1 MFAEYYVDNER
12 CAKYIFSCRNSVK
25 SHISNPCF
33 GMLCLHIS
41 FIAWSLINASG
52 GTWKYSL
59 EFPTRFGNM
68 GKLFALENFDRFE
81 SMNEGHA
88 TTKNEIRKANSY
100 IIYFA
105 SWATCVPFA
114 MVPLFYDENI
124 INHESPI
131 SLVRSTEYLPVI
143 F

>member
-1 MFAEYYVDNER
+1 
-12 CAKYIFSCRNSVK
+12 
-25 SHISNPCF
+25 
-33 GMLCLHIS
+33 
-41 FIAWSLINASG
+41 
-52 GTWKYSL
+52 
-59 EFPTRFGNM
+59 M

-114 MVPLFYDENI
+114 VVPLFYDENI
-124 INHESPI
+124 IHQESPI